1 MQNSAAIKLESTNQ
15 QAARPQVTKGEA
27 AFGHRLPSGHLI
39 CDLCPR
45 FCELAP
51 GQRGWCQTRY
61 NRRGRLWA
69 ANYNWLSIL
78 QFGRI
83 ESVPLVEYANGGVV
97 LKVGSFGCN
106 FKPQAE
112 REHFGA
118 QVGSGRSFTPL
129 DLANICRSLVKQGC
143 IGAAYL
149 FAEPLMW
156 YEFVMQS
163 AMLLKQCDM
172 RNVLA
177 TAGFVNP
184 RPMQEL
190 LPYLDAVRFDLFA
203 FDSAFYRNK
212 MQISFAEVLISLK
225 LLANSPVHLEVA
237 TPLLP
242 GQNDE
247 PEDVARIAAYLA
259 QNYGPDIPYHLLAPA
274 GGLSPEQKEKIM
286 CCADAAGSILHR
298 VYLS

>member
-1 MQNSAAIKLESTNQ
+1 MQNSAAIKLESANQ

-118 QVGSGRSFTPL
+118 SPQFY
-129 DLANICRSLVKQGC
+129 A
-143 IGAAYL
+143 
-149 FAEPLMW
+149 
-156 YEFVMQS
+156 
-163 AMLLKQCDM
+163 
-172 RNVLA
+172 
-177 TAGFVNP
+177 AGFG
-184 RPMQEL
+184 QH
-190 LPYLDAVRFDLFA
+190 LP
-203 FDSAFYRNK
+203 
-212 MQISFAEVLISLK
+212 Q
-225 LLANSPVHLEVA
+225 
-237 TPLLP
+237 P
-242 GQNDE
+242 GE
-247 PEDVARIAAYLA
+247 ARL
-259 QNYGPDIPYHLLAPA
+259 HWR
-274 GGLSPEQKEKIM
+274 GLSF
-286 CCADAAGSILHR
+286 CRTVD
-298 VYLS
+298 VV

>member
-1 MQNSAAIKLESTNQ
+1 MQNSAAIKLESANQ

-149 FAEPLMW
+149 FA
-156 YEFVMQS
+156 
-163 AMLLKQCDM
+163 
-172 RNVLA
+172 
-177 TAGFVNP
+177 
-184 RPMQEL
+184 
-190 LPYLDAVRFDLFA
+190 
-203 FDSAFYRNK
+203 
-212 MQISFAEVLISLK
+212 
-225 LLANSPVHLEVA
+225 
-237 TPLLP
+237 
-242 GQNDE
+242 
-247 PEDVARIAAYLA
+247 
-259 QNYGPDIPYHLLAPA
+259 
-274 GGLSPEQKEKIM
+274 
-286 CCADAAGSILHR
+286 
-298 VYLS
+298 